1 MSLIHELKEKLKLV
15 FDDKKDLETEFLILK
30 KNYIEMGHELDG
42 EKLKVENLGLELINL
57 TNAKKE
63 IERELQMLTK
73 NQNSESCRLKL
84 LQDKLE
90 ARIAKE
96 EELKL
101 TVLNL
106 QNEINVFRNQQRTLE
121 LDNEKLKM
129 EAEGRRLDL
138 EKGFL
143 GMCKEREAQ
152 IRGLNQDLEKRFTNQ
167 RSDKIKYE
175 SQKRELLSKIKA
187 LQRRVGEL
195 EAQVV
200 GLKKDNQRLR
210 EENVQINFKY
220 DECRKIYRAKLF
232 DFLQNEDN
240 QEKYL
245 NAREDLLHNYAEKEV
260 DLLQQMAQ
268 LQKDRDDLL
277 EQVELVTKYA
287 RECKYLA
294 EDARLPGSV
303 VPDILSRPFP
313 RTKKEFVLRQYS
325 HNFRGKAK
333 HKNESGYNRKQ
344 VPNLSK
350 MAKENLLMSNL
361 AGNVMEEQK
370 SAPVYT
376 IPDQKTRTSTN
387 DPMKQKLE
395 YYEEMIQKLER

>member
-1 MSLIHELKEKLKLV
+1 MV
-15 FDDKKDLETEFLILK
+15 FEDKKDLETEFLILK
-30 KNYIEMGHELDG
+30 KNYIEMGNELDA

-63 IERELQMLTK
+63 IERELQLLTK
-73 NQNSESCRLKL
+73 NQNSEGCRLRL

-90 ARIAKE
+90 AKCAKE
-96 EELKL
+96 EELKM

-106 QNEINVFRNQQRTLE
+106 KNEINVFRNQQRTLE

-129 EAEGRRLDL
+129 EAEGRRLEL

-152 IRGLNQDLEKRFTNQ
+152 IRGLNQDLEHRFSNQ
-167 RSDKIKYE
+167 RNEKIKYE
-175 SQKRELLSKIKA
+175 SQKSELLSKIKA
-187 LQRRVGEL
+187 LQRRLSEL
-195 EAQVV
+195 EAQIA
-200 GLKKDNQRLR
+200 GLRRDNRRLK
-210 EENVQINFKY
+210 EENVQMHFKY

-277 EQVELVTKYA
+277 EQIKLVTKYA

-294 EDARLPGSV
+294 EDTRLPGSP

-313 RTKKEFVLRQYS
+313 RNKKEFVLRQHS
-325 HNFRGKAK
+325 HNFRDQAKKASQTGLGAK
-333 HKNESGYNRKQ
+333 RP
-344 VPNLSK
+344 PNLSRIS
-350 MAKENLLMSNL
+350 KENLLMSKL
-361 AGNVMEEQK
+361 IDDVTVEQK

-376 IPDQKTRTSTN
+376 APDPMIGASAN
-387 DPMKQKLE
+387 DPIKQKLGH
-395 YYEEMIQKLER
+395 YEQMIQKLER